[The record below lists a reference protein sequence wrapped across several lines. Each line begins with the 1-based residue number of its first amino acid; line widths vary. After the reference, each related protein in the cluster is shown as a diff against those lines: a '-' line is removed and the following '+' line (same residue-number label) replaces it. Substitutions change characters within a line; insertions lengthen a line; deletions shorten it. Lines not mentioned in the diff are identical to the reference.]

1 MDPKSISAALPDA
14 AVARRVEALFRAMA
28 GDFLLREQ
36 FVTDPVQIVSEYVHG
51 ARLSPETASVNN
63 QLLYSVMS
71 NPRLLDW
78 VRRYVVRH
86 HSKSPT
92 PQQAAIDFSNA
103 VIASGAHDVVLALIR
118 STTEKQPLLAFRRP
132 FLSYV
137 FGPANPFTG
146 RSPFGD
152 NTDIGPTTQTTDTGP
167 TTQTTDTGPTTQTTD
182 TGPTTQTTDTGPT
195 TQTTDT
201 GPTTQTDNMPQ
212 FGGLFDRGYVA
223 VSLLALARFSV
234 ELKNLRALELAWS
247 DE

>member
-1 MDPKSISAALPDA
+1 MDPKNISATLSDA
-14 AVARRVEALFRAMA
+14 AVTRRVEALFRAMA

-51 ARLSPETASVNN
+51 ARLSPEIASVNN
-63 QLLYSVMS
+63 QLLYCVMS
-71 NPRLLDW
+71 NPQLLHW
-78 VRRYVVRH
+78 IRGYVIRH
-86 HSKSPT
+86 HSKPPT
-92 PQQAAIDFSNA
+92 PQQVARDFSQA
-103 VIASGAHDVVLALIR
+103 VISNDAYLVVTALIR
-118 STTEKQPLLAFRRP
+118 SAAEKQPSLAFSRP
-132 FLSYV
+132 VLGYL

-146 RSPFGD
+146 RSVFGD
-152 NTDIGPTTQTTDTGP
+152 NTEIGPTTQTTDTGP

-212 FGGLFDRGYVA
+212 FGGLFERGYVA

-247 DE
+247 E